1 MAVYKE
7 EGKGT
12 WRVIYRYTD
21 WTGEK
26 KQTSKRGFETKREAQ
41 AWEREQQQKIMS
53 DLDMTFAAFVENYA
67 GDLKSRL
74 RENTWRTK
82 EYIIRDKLL
91 PYFGKKRMNEITAK
105 DVITWQNKMI
115 DYRGEDGE
123 PYSPVYLKTLHNQ
136 LSAIMNHA
144 IKYYGLR
151 ENPAAKVGNMGK
163 AKNKEKDFWTKEEYL
178 QFIDAM
184 MDKPISYYSFQCLY
198 WLGLRIGE
206 LMALTP
212 KDFDFDKGTVTI
224 SKSYQRLGRKDI
236 ITQPKTEKSNRII
249 KMPQFLC
256 EEMQEYLW
264 SLYKV
269 ADDARI
275 FPFTKS
281 YLHNE
286 MTRGAKETGVKRI
299 ALHCLRHSHISLLID
314 MGFSPTAIADRVGH
328 ESIVITLNYTHLFPS
343 KQVEMADRLNEEGV
357 NFHVS
362 KK

>member
-7 EGKGT
+7 DKGT

-26 KQTSKRGFETKREAQ
+26 KQSSKREFQTKREAQ
-41 AWEREQQQKIMS
+41 AWEREQEQKVTS
-53 DLDMTFAAFVENYA
+53 SVDMLFYAFVESYA
-67 GDLKSRL
+67 ADIKSRL

-82 EYIIRDKLL
+82 EYIIEHKLL
-91 PYFGKKRMNEITAK
+91 PYFGKKRINEITAK
-105 DVITWQNKMI
+105 DVIAWQNKMI
-115 DYRGEDGE
+115 EYRDENGN

-136 LSAIMNHA
+136 LSAIFNHA
-144 IKYYGLR
+144 VKFYNLR

-163 AKNKEKDFWTKEEYL
+163 AKNKEKEFWTKAEYL

-212 KDFDFDKGTVTI
+212 SDFDFKRSTVTI

-236 ITQPKTEKSNRII
+236 ITPPKTEKGNRVI

-256 EEMQEYLW
+256 EEMDEYIK

-269 ADDARI
+269 SDNARI

-286 MTRGAKETGVKRI
+286 MSRGAKETGIKRI
-299 ALHCLRHSHISLLID
+299 
-314 MGFSPTAIADRVGH
+314 
-328 ESIVITLNYTHLFPS
+328 
-343 KQVEMADRLNEEGV
+343 
-357 NFHVS
+357 
-362 KK
+362 